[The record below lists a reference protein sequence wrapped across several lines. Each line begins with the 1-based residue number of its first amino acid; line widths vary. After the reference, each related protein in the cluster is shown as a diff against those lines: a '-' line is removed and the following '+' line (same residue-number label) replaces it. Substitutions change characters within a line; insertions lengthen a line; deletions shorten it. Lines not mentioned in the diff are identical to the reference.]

1 MWSKNSRRAAMA
13 QNADPTPPAPT
24 NRDSHAHDGIRGS
37 QSTMPIL
44 HIEHEIS
51 DLTTWLEAFK
61 RFAPAR
67 EQAGVQQTQVFQP
80 SDDSNYIVVNLH
92 FESIDAASNFRT
104 FLQNVI
110 WQSPEAS
117 PALVGAPSARV
128 LTEVSV

>member
-1 MWSKNSRRAAMA
+1 
-13 QNADPTPPAPT
+13 
-24 NRDSHAHDGIRGS
+24 
-37 QSTMPIL
+37 MPIL

-80 SDDSNYIVVNLH
+80 SDDPNYIVVNLR

-128 LTEVSV
+128 LTEVNV